1 MTDKISYTVNEAV
14 AASGIGRTKLY
25 DLMRAGELKPAKI
38 GTRTLI
44 RRKDLEAL
52 IERKLAA

>member
-1 MTDKISYTVNEAV
+1 MTDKLAYSVNEAAK
-14 AASGIGRTKLY
+14 AANLGRTTIYELIKT
-25 DLMRAGELKPAKI
+25 GELKPAKI

-52 IERKLAA
+52 LERKLAA